1 MNIPHHDRRVIMS
14 KLDLSPS
21 EVGTLTRAVLSCL
34 DSADALKDEGY
45 RAMLLTLRDKLL
57 KLAEAWGGLPKTPE
71 MD

>member
-1 MNIPHHDRRVIMS
+1 MNIPEHDRRVIKS
-14 KLDLSPS
+14 TLELSPS

-34 DSADALKDEGY
+34 DSVDALKDEGY

-57 KLAEAWGGLPKTPE
+57 KLADAWGGLPKTPE